1 MVRAPVLLK
10 LMTEQYPLGEFR
22 DTPTA
27 KVLCVFFKTKS
38 EIAQLIRTAREKAG
52 LSQRELAHKAGT
64 TQAVV
69 SRIESGNDSRMP
81 SLTLIYRL
89 LSAADAKL
97 ELKCIFDNAA

>member
-1 MVRAPVLLK
+1 MKTKNYKNITEGKPYFKSKLK
-10 LMTEQYPLGEFR
+10 DQTIKSFYDEE
-22 DTPTA
+22 
-27 KVLCVFFKTKS
+27 KTKS

-89 LSAADAKL
+89 LTAADAKL